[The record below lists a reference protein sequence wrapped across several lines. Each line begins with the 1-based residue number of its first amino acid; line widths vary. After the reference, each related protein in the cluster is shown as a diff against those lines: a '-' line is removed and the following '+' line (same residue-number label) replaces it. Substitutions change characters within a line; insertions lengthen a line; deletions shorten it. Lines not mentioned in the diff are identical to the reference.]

1 MKERTNVLE
10 NKSKTK
16 MQKLDDRCVCGS
28 KKKCK
33 SKYSNNI
40 EQIIYLLVAKLV
52 EVGVAIERL

>member
-1 MKERTNVLE
+1 
-10 NKSKTK
+10 

-52 EVGVAIERL
+52 EVGVAIEGL